1 MTKPMLPR
9 GWRINAQGQPEQIPY
24 PEPGF
29 DPMAQSIESYTEQR
43 QQRIQEEQQQQQ
55 QQDNVK

>member
-1 MTKPMLPR
+1 MLPR